1 MNGILEK
8 ARRRFEE
15 FCEDE
20 MNLVMAYSFISVVGT
35 AFAYYKL
42 GYDKCGKDMIKV
54 LRKNPGQD
62 LLFWNRGKIAS
73 VKVNK

>member
-8 ARRRFEE
+8 ARRRVEE

-20 MNLVMAYSFISVVGT
+20 TNLMMAYSVITVLGT
-35 AFAYYKL
+35 ALAYYKL
-42 GYDKCGKDMIKV
+42 GYDKAGKDMIKV
-54 LRKNPGQD
+54 LRKNPGRD

>member
-8 ARRRFEE
+8 ARVKIEE

-20 MNLVMAYSFISVVGT
+20 WNVMAAYMFISVVGT
-35 AFAYYKL
+35 AIGYYKL
-42 GYDKCGKDMIKV
+42 GYDKAGRDMIKV
-54 LRKNPGQD
+54 LRKNPGRD